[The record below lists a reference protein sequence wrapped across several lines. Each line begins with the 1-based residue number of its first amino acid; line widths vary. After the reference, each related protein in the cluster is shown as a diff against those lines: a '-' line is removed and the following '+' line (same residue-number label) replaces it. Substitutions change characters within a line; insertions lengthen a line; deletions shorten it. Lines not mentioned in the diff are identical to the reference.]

1 MTKHDHLPAALRPK
15 MGRPSEGR
23 SAARHM
29 ISFRISANE
38 LETLMDVAEDGESAG
53 RVAKRLLLLPYVA
66 KRQILQHMIS
76 FRISADQLAALMGK
90 AEDGESAGRAARRLL
105 LAEVLREEE
114 EEDDG
119 RTDEA
124 QPNS

>member
-1 MTKHDHLPAALRPK
+1 MPMALQSFEVARSSMTKHDHLPAALRPK

-29 ISFRISANE
+29 VSFR
-38 LETLMDVAEDGESAG
+38 L
-53 RVAKRLLLLPYVA
+53 
-66 KRQILQHMIS
+66 
-76 FRISADQLAALMGK
+76 SADQLAALMDK
-90 AEDGESAGRAARRLL
+90 ANGGESAGRAAKRLL

-114 EEDDG
+114 EEEDG
-119 RTDEA
+119 GTDEA